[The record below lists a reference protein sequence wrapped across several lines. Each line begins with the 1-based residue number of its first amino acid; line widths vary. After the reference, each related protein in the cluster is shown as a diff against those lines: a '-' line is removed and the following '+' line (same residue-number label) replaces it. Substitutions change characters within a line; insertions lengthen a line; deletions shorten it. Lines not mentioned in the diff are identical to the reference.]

1 MAAPLFPDDFGGDR
15 AVADDPDRADVAT
28 ALGDMVRLNLRL
40 IHALNE
46 AGGIPAAQ
54 RGLFDNIT
62 DGLRNTARNAD
73 ATKARETNT
82 RVPRSLTRV
91 PDAPF
96 GDNNNYAQIRMTNVP
111 TFDGASKDPAEVT
124 RWLRKVLTVA
134 QANNLSFAA
143 TIRLLSQA
151 SAKAV
156 GDSIDDM
163 REEGRTLAE
172 IVQQL
177 ELRYGDLRSKEDAL
191 YECHS
196 MERRENEELSDFI
209 DRLRYMARVAFRF
222 ENGDE
227 ERRLQVDKAV
237 ESNIR
242 RVLPTSVRNA
252 LEERIVNRSRTGL
265 PAFTSRELEKE
276 CIDLERKR
284 SDRRKLAL
292 KLAASQPKKGAARYV
307 HAAQADLSE
316 PELSS
321 PDESEDEEEEPTT
334 FLINQ
339 IQRERQKYIARN
351 IPVDQ
356 KKVYK
361 GAFRK
366 YNERYNS
373 KAVNSRP
380 GRPRVVAEVVQQSGH
395 KPQIVASPPQKPP
408 SDTLGNKNVYELLEL
423 ANCEKGHCI
432 QCGLKGHLMRRD
444 ECPLKGKNLVSS
456 PCAKCGR
463 GLHSA
468 DDCVMTFMKQ
478 ANQAQDDSLNDE

>member
-1 MAAPLFPDDFGGDR
+1 MAAPLFPNDFGGDR
-15 AVADDPDRADVAT
+15 NVVENPERADVAT

-40 IHALNE
+40 IHALGE
-46 AGGIPAAQ
+46 ADAIPPAQ

-62 DGLRNTARNAD
+62 EGLRQTARNAD

-91 PDAPF
+91 PEAPF
-96 GDNNNYAQIRMTNVP
+96 GPNENYAQIRMTNIP
-111 TFDGASKDPAEVT
+111 LFDGQSKDPADVT

-134 QANNLSFAA
+134 QANTLSFAA
-143 TIRLLSQA
+143 TVRLLSQA
-151 SAKAV
+151 AAKAV

-196 MERRENEELSDFI
+196 MERRDGEELSDFI

-222 ENGDE
+222 ENDND

-242 RVLPTSVRNA
+242 RVLPSSVRNA
-252 LEERIVNRSRTGL
+252 LEERIVNRNRTGL

-284 SDRRKLAL
+284 NDRRRLAQ
-292 KLAASQPKKGAARYV
+292 KQTAQNPKRGVRYV

-321 PDESEDEEEEPTT
+321 PDVSEDEEEEPTT
-334 FLINQ
+334 FLVNQ

-351 IPVDQ
+351 LPVDQ

-361 GAFRK
+361 GAFKR
-366 YNERYNS
+366 YNERYNN
-373 KAVNSRP
+373 KAANPRP
-380 GRPRVVAEVVQQSGH
+380 ARPRVVAEVAQQSGH
-395 KPQIVASPPQKPP
+395 KPQYVAPQPQKPP
-408 SDTLGNKNVYELLEL
+408 SETVGNKNVYELLEL
-423 ANCEKGHCI
+423 ANCERGHCI
-432 QCGLKGHLMRRD
+432 QCGLKGHMMRRD

-456 PCAKCGR
+456 PCVKCGR

-468 DDCVMTFMKQ
+468 DDCVVTFTKQ
-478 ANQAQDDSLNDE
+478 ANQVLDDSLNDE